1 MITRLEMANTVK
13 MEMNV
18 LLLSNLENRTGMNN
32 PQIAILNVY
41 EITYSPD
48 MAIDVLKYFAIC
60 AMIPT
65 MLSGVLIP
73 SAEIIRI

>member
-32 PQIAILNVY
+32 PQTAIVNVN
-41 EITYSPD
+41 ELT
-48 MAIDVLKYFAIC
+48 
-60 AMIPT
+60 
-65 MLSGVLIP
+65 
-73 SAEIIRI
+73 